1 MANDR
6 LTGLARRF
14 RELKD
19 RKDSLQSEL
28 KECDEELQRIE
39 TELLPQAMDEND
51 IEKFTVDGVGTIYTQ
66 MKVYAYVKKD
76 NEAEFHQWLR
86 DEGHGDLIKAYV
98 FPATLSAFAKEQL
111 EQGND
116 LPDWFKAAKVET
128 AMIRRK

>member
-19 RKDSLQSEL
+19 RKDSLNNEL
-28 KECDEELQRIE
+28 KELGEELKKIE
-39 TELLPQAMDEND
+39 TELLPQAMEENE
-51 IEKFTVDGVGTIYTQ
+51 IEKFTVDGVGSIYTQ
-66 MKVYAYVKKD
+66 MKVYAYITKE
-76 NEAEFHQWLR
+76 NEPLFHAWLR
-86 DEGHGDLIKAYV
+86 DQGHGELIKEYV

-128 AMIRRK
+128 AMLRRK